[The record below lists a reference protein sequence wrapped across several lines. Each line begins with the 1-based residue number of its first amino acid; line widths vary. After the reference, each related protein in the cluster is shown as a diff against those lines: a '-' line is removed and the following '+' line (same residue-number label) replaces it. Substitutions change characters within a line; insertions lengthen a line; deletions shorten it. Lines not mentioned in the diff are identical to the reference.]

1 MAYEHILFEI
11 DDPVAIITLN
21 RPEALNAWTQT
32 MANEVRDAVGRAE
45 RDPGVV
51 GIVLTGAGK
60 GFCAGAD
67 MKGLSALSGADG
79 GGGAARPDGA
89 APFAG
94 EDAPMPGDPSW
105 GDDLRGTYT
114 YLLSVPKPIV
124 GAINGAVAG
133 MGVPIV
139 LSCDIRIMNEAAV
152 LTTSFAQRGLVAEW
166 GLSWLLTRL
175 VGPSHALDLLYTARK
190 VRGDEAYRIGLVNR
204 VVPAEDVLS
213 TAVDYVRDLAMSS
226 SPASMAA
233 MKRQVYTELHA
244 GLGAAERTAMRA
256 DAGELRP
263 ARLRRGREVV
273 PRAPPAG
280 LPPPRRR
287 LTRSSG
293 SVAATRIRTPWWQ
306 AGGHAPLGRG
316 DRPARPLRHRV
327 RRRAAEDVE
336 GPDVG
341 RPAGR
346 PAGRARSRA

>member
-67 MKGLSALSGADG
+67 MKTLSSLSGADG
-79 GGGAARPDGA
+79 AGGAAPSGG
-89 APFAG
+89 APFSGTEVAK
-94 EDAPMPGDPSW
+94 PGDPSW
-105 GDDLRGTYT
+105 GEDLRGTYT
-114 YLLSVPKPIV
+114 YLLSVPKPII

-175 VGPSHALDLLYTARK
+175 VGPAHALDLLDTARK
-190 VRGDEAYRIGLVNR
+190 VRGAEAYRIGLVNQI
-204 VVPAEDVLS
+204 VPAEDVLS
-213 TAVDYVRDLAMSS
+213 TAVEYVRNLALSS
-226 SPASMAA
+226 SPASMAV
-233 MKRQVYTELHA
+233 MKRQVYSELHA
-244 GLGAAERTAMRA
+244 GLGAAERNAIEFMK
-256 DAGELRP
+256 E
-263 ARLRRGREVV
+263 
-273 PRAPPAG
+273 
-280 LPPPRRR
+280 
-287 LTRSSG
+287 SF
-293 SVAATRIRTPWWQ
+293 
-306 AGGHAPLGRG
+306 
-316 DRPARPLRHRV
+316 
-327 RRRAAEDVE
+327 
-336 GPDVG
+336 G
-341 RPAGR
+341 RPDFAEGVKSFLER
-346 PAGRARSRA
+346 RSPDFPRVGATG